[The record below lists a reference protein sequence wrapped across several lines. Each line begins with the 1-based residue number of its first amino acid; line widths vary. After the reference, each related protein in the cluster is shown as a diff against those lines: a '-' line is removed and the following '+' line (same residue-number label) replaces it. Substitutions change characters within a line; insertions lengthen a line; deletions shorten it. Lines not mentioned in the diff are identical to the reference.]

1 VAGFDASLDLNY
13 LIFDFG
19 GRRARIDE
27 STARLL
33 SANFGFNDVHRKL
46 IFRVEQTYFR
56 LLNAFGLEAAAR
68 ASLANAESV
77 QQAAELRL
85 QNGLAT
91 LPDVL
96 ESRSATAQ
104 AKYDLESI
112 LGAKEI
118 AQGELATTLGLAA
131 SAAIDVKPLEELSI
145 PDSIGESAEEAIE
158 HALIQRPDLQAK
170 LAAVREAGS
179 REKEFR
185 AAYYPTVSLTATT
198 NAQSLFLHQQNL
210 ASGHTADFTLNCAEI
225 RPI

>member
-1 VAGFDASLDLNY
+1 
-13 LIFDFG
+13 
-19 GRRARIDE
+19 
-27 STARLL
+27 
-33 SANFGFNDVHRKL
+33 
-46 IFRVEQTYFR
+46 
-56 LLNAFGLEAAAR
+56 AAR

-118 AQGELATTLGLAA
+118 ARGELATALGLAA
-131 SAAIDVKPLEELSI
+131 SAAITVKPLNELWI
-145 PDSIGESAEEAIE
+145 PDSVGESAEEAID
-158 HALIQRPDLQAK
+158 HALVRRPDLQAK
-170 LAAVREAGS
+170 LATVREASS

-185 AAYYPTVSLTATT
+185 AAYYPALSLITTT
-198 NAQSLFLHQQNL
+198 NAQSLFLHQQDL
-210 ASGHTADFTLNCAEI
+210 AWGHTADLTGG
-225 RPI
+225 